1 MGKANFSDDF
11 KRDALGRSPDRGP
24 FVGPVPELESGIDLG
39 LRLIGPTSSVDCRN
53 WRGQDGFGSWWS
65 VSQGAVR
72 PDGIVMLA
80 PLLDQDLGIAER
92 TEDLA
97 VEQLIPEAGV
107 AAFDVA
113 ILPR

>member
-1 MGKANFSDDF
+1 MMGKANFSDDF

-65 VSQGAVR
+65 VSQRAVGAF
-72 PDGIVMLA
+72 GIVED
-80 PLLDQDLGIAER
+80 PQLLDENLGFFQCV
-92 TEDLA
+92 EDLPVQA
-97 VEQLIPEAGV
+97 LVSKLSIKLSQ
-107 AAFDVA
+107 
-113 ILPR
+113 